1 MKRYVDNSQEFI
13 RKLIKEELD
22 KLTKIKYYHGT
33 TLKNFNEVKN
43 VSELYF
49 TPLYDDAVMYA
60 LMGNEA
66 NFERKLK
73 NANVDTIDMIYENP
87 KQALFNL
94 FDKTDKPIILI
105 YETTK
110 DLTDE
115 YEIMFSN
122 ITRKDLKIKYIGF
135 DEYDKVSPLWVN
147 LENYLH

>member
-1 MKRYVDNSQEFI
+1 MKRHVDNHQEFI
-13 RKLIKEELD
+13 RKIIREQLD

-73 NANVDTIDMIYENP
+73 NADADIVDMVYENP
-87 KQALFNL
+87 KQVLIDL

-105 YETTK
+105 YETIEN
-110 DLTDE
+110 LTDE
-115 YEIMFSN
+115 YEVIFDD
-122 ITRKDLKIKYIGF
+122 ITKKDLKIKYIDF
-135 DEYDKVSPLWVN
+135 NEYDKISPLWVD
-147 LENYLH
+147 LQNYLN

>member
-1 MKRYVDNSQEFI
+1 MKRYVDNHQEFI
-13 RKLIKEELD
+13 RKLIREELD

-43 VSELYF
+43 VSGLYF

-73 NANVDTIDMIYENP
+73 NADADIVDMVYENP
-87 KQALFNL
+87 KQVLIDL

-105 YETTK
+105 YETIEN
-110 DLTDE
+110 LTDE
-115 YEIMFSN
+115 YEVMFDD
-122 ITRKDLKIKYIGF
+122 ITKKDLKIKYIDF
-135 DEYDKVSPLWVN
+135 NEYDKISPLWVD
-147 LENYLH
+147 LRNYLH